1 MGNNFNYKSSFDCKE
16 TIKNVKK
23 LPSDAWHEFTFRQDN
38 YNPHRDTLT
47 IPLLFNT
54 NFSAEPL
61 ESKYFNIF
69 KKDIDILKNIFTSYY
84 GPGKLVRAILVN
96 LPAQKAVP
104 DHYDFGESL
113 ERLPGVL
120 GCIWPIFCI
129 DAELNES
136 QHWRAMSNRSR
147 FLTRLSRKAGASIWS
162 AKASS
167 RLCAFRMSAADEADA
182 CSGGAEAV
190 GIRRHGR

>member
-1 MGNNFNYKSSFDCKE
+1 MGNNFNYKGSFDCKE
-16 TIKNVKK
+16 TIKKVKK
-23 LPSDAWHEFTFRQDN
+23 LPSDAWQEFTFRQDN

-69 KKDIDILKNIFTSYY
+69 KKDIDILKNIFTFYY
-84 GPGKLVRAILVN
+84 GPGMLVRAILVN

-113 ERLPGVL
+113 ERSYRHHIALITNDQVFFNIEKDSINMKVGE
-120 GCIWPIFCI
+120 IWEINNIKNHSVFNSGYI
-129 DAELNES
+129 DRVHLIVD
-136 QHWRAMSNRSR
+136 WDIG
-147 FLTRLSRKAGASIWS
+147 K
-162 AKASS
+162 
-167 RLCAFRMSAADEADA
+167 
-182 CSGGAEAV
+182 
-190 GIRRHGR
+190 